1 MHANKLMTHPVITCK
16 ASDTLAAAANLMWD
30 HDCGILP
37 AVGPDGRVAGI
48 ITDRD
53 ICMAAFTQGRSLDEI
68 TVSHVMAID
77 AITVKPNDKLG
88 HVEELM
94 VKHQLRRLP
103 VVDENDHPIGMISLS
118 DLAIECA
125 RTDTEMKHGPSK
137 IAHTLAAISR
147 PRTRSQEVA

>member
-1 MHANKLMTHPVITCK
+1 VITCK
-16 ASDTLAAAANLMWD
+16 ASDTLAAAAWLMGD

-37 AVGPDGRVAGI
+37 AVGPDGRVAGV
-48 ITDRD
+48 IT
-53 ICMAAFTQGRSLDEI
+53 E
-68 TVSHVMAID
+68 
-77 AITVKPNDKLG
+77 
-88 HVEELM
+88 
-94 VKHQLRRLP
+94 P
-103 VVDENDHPIGMISLS
+103 VVDENDHPVSMISLS